1 MAFVKCVIYRK
12 STQQIINYNYVVNDE
27 VFPVVL
33 SDPDLAC
40 FIEYK
45 PLPEPEFDARL
56 YKLQVTSEV
65 TENTHPDYPSMKTYE
80 ITYKEVPR
88 TKEEISNDALT
99 EMLNANI
106 GVYNGF
112 RMDELQTKAIPILLK
127 KINGN
132 PLETWEQEIV
142 DLISNVGA
150 KIQDNQSIYDQKIAA
165 INDGQI
171 VDLEAGFIKE

>member
-12 STQQIINYNYVVNDE
+12 STQQIINYNYVVNSE

-40 FIEYK
+40 YVEYQ
-45 PLPEPEFDARL
+45 PLPEPQFDARL
-56 YKLQVTSEV
+56 YKLQVTSGV
-65 TENTHPDYPSMKTYE
+65 TENSHPDYPSMKTYE
-80 ITYKEVPR
+80 ITYKEIAR
-88 TKEEISNDALT
+88 SKEEMANDALT
-99 EMLNANI
+99 EMLEANA

-132 PLETWEQEIV
+132 TLETWEQEIL

-150 KIQDNQSIYDQKIAA
+150 KIQDNQSVYEQKKNA
-165 INDGQI
+165 IDAGQI
-171 VDLEAGFIKE
+171 VDLEAGYIIE